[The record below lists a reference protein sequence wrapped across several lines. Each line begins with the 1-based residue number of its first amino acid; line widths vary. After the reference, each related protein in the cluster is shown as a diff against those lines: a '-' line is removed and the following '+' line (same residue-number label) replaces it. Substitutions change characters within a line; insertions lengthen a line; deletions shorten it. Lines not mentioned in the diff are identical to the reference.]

1 MVGLPQMRLELESL
15 TVMRHTAASLR
26 SVLQSSQGGVH
37 RVILSFSRFD
47 VISGHA
53 EQIARPERK
62 CFLCL

>member
-15 TVMRHTAASLR
+15 TVMRHNAASLR
-26 SVLQSSQGGVH
+26 SVLQSTQGVH
-37 RVILSFSRFD
+37 RIILSFSLFD
-47 VISGHA
+47 VISGHL